1 MFGLVMK
8 IFLLL
13 LSNIVNGCNHTKCIS
28 LSNQKGII
36 QPAVIN
42 LQSNECSQDLYYYS
56 FAVKL
61 DRCVGSCNSLNDL
74 SNKACVPNKTEDL
87 NLSMFSMIT
96 EINES
101 KTITKHVSWECKCK
115 IDGRNCGSDQWWY
128 NGKFWCGCKKLHA
141 CEKNYIG
148 NPTTCI
154 CKNGKYLASIVD
166 DSASTCDE
174 TIEEEM
180 KTVTIN
186 FNEKMQSG
194 KEKILY
200 STHSSINYHC
210 IIYSC

>member
-13 LSNIVNGCNHTKCIS
+13 LSNIVNGCNHTKCVS

-56 FAVKL
+56 FVVKL
-61 DRCVGSCNSLNDL
+61 DRCVGSCNSLNDI

-96 EINES
+96 GINES
-101 KTITKHVSWECKCK
+101 KKHVLCECKCK

-128 NGKFWCGCKKLHA
+128 NGKF
-141 CEKNYIG
+141 
-148 NPTTCI
+148 
-154 CKNGKYLASIVD
+154 
-166 DSASTCDE
+166 
-174 TIEEEM
+174 
-180 KTVTIN
+180 
-186 FNEKMQSG
+186 
-194 KEKILY
+194 
-200 STHSSINYHC
+200 
-210 IIYSC
+210 